1 MFESEICK
9 EIINVST
16 LGAKQLKLEKVEKI
30 LVCISPFFNF
40 DKQLIQSYFDM
51 VTENSILCGAKIEF
65 IVDERITNCKKV
77 YVKNLRGV

>member
-16 LGAKQLKLEKVEKI
+16 LGAKQLGLKSVEKI
-30 LVCISPFFNF
+30 LVCVSPFFNF
-40 DKQLIQSYFDM
+40 DKQLIQYFFELGT
-51 VTENSILCGAKIEF
+51 VGSALSGAKIEF